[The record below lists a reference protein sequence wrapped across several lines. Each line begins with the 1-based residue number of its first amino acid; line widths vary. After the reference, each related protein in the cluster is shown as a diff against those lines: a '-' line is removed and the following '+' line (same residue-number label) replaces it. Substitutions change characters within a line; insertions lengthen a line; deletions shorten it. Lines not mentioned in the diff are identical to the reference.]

1 GALAP
6 PGPAAVAPSPPAV
19 DPLVEVGDVG
29 ADRYDHEDHGHTV
42 TVGRPVVEADEP
54 TGAGGREVTTRRVV
68 LGTVA
73 GVVCLLAVAV
83 SLLVFG
89 RGGDEVPPTTTG
101 PLTTQLLELQPPTPE
116 SITVAPAAEPGTV
129 VVSWTA
135 VGEPGDGISYQVRP
149 QTDDA
154 PPQNT
159 DQLSVTFQGIAAG
172 ARPCYKVVAIAANG
186 RTSDESTLSCL

>member
-1 GALAP
+1 M
-6 PGPAAVAPSPPAV
+6 
-19 DPLVEVGDVG
+19 
-29 ADRYDHEDHGHTV
+29 
-42 TVGRPVVEADEP
+42 VVADEP
-54 TGAGGREVTTRRVV
+54 TGAGGSEATTRRVV

-89 RGGDEVPPTTTG
+89 RGGGDGSPTTTSG
-101 PLTTQLLELQPPTPE
+101 PTTTQLLQLKPPRPQGV
-116 SITVAPAAEPGTV
+116 TVVPATEAGTV
-129 VVSWTA
+129 VVAWEA
-135 VGEPGDGISYQVRP
+135 VGEADDGIRYQVRP

-159 DQLSVTFQGIAAG
+159 DQLTLTFQGIAAG
-172 ARPCYKVVAIAANG
+172 ARPCYTVVAITADG